1 MNTAAK
7 ESSGVFPFFRRRL
20 GKQDH
25 LPNHI
30 DSGTHAPI
38 AGGSRIAFRE

>member
-1 MNTAAK
+1 MNTTAK